1 MMIDEMVVTLKKE
14 QEDDDAKK
22 EYCEVQFDETD
33 DKKKALERKVS
44 DTETAIAKGNE
55 AIATMTEEIAALKA
69 GIVAL
74 DKDVAEATELR
85 KEENAEYQT
94 LMANDSAAKEILA
107 FAKNRLNKFYNPK
120 LYKEPAAEA
129 PAASFV
135 QIRAHVQ
142 KGKVAPPPPPE
153 TFGPY
158 TKKSEEGGGV
168 IAMIDTL
175 VKDLDKEMTEAKAEE
190 NNSQEDYE
198 KLMADSAEKRTKDS
212 KLLTQTETGVA
223 DTKAEVEA
231 HTEEKKSANAELGA
245 TMQYLQALHA
255 ECDFLFKY
263 FDVRKE
269 ARTSEIDA
277 LGKAKAVLSGADY
290 SLLQVRSR
298 NLRSSRK
305 RAGRT

>member
-33 DKKKALERKVS
+33 DKKKALERKIS

-85 KEENAEYQT
+85 KEENAEYKD
-94 LMANDSAAKEILA
+94 LMANNGAAKEILA

-142 KGKVAPPPPPE
+142 QQSKVAPPPPPE
-153 TFGPY
+153 TFGAY
-158 TKKSEEGGGV
+158 SKKSEESTGV
-168 IAMIDTL
+168 IGMIDLL
-175 VKDLDKEMTEAKAEE
+175 VADPEKEMQEGKVEE
-190 NNSQEDYE
+190 THAQKEYE
-198 KLMADSAEKRTKDS
+198 TLMAD
-212 KLLTQTETGVA
+212 
-223 DTKAEVEA
+223 
-231 HTEEKKSANAELGA
+231 
-245 TMQYLQALHA
+245 
-255 ECDFLFKY
+255 
-263 FDVRKE
+263 
-269 ARTSEIDA
+269 
-277 LGKAKAVLSGADY
+277 
-290 SLLQVRSR
+290 
-298 NLRSSRK
+298 
-305 RAGRT
+305 AGE

>member
-33 DKKKALERKVS
+33 DKKKALERKIS

-85 KEENAEYQT
+85 KEENADFKN
-94 LMANDSAAKEILA
+94 LMANDGAAKEILA

-120 LYKEPAAEA
+120 LYKEPASEA

-135 QIRAHVQ
+135 QIRAHVQQ

-158 TKKSEEGGGV
+158 TKKSEEGTGV
-168 IAMIDTL
+168 IAMIDML
-175 VKDLDKEMTEAKAEE
+175 VADLDKEMTEAETTEKDA
-190 NNSQEDYE
+190 QEDYE
-198 KLMADSAEKRTKDS
+198 KLMSDSAEKRTKDS

-223 DTKAEVEA
+223 DTTAEVEA

-290 SLLQVRSR
+290 SLVQVRSR

-305 RAGRT
+305 